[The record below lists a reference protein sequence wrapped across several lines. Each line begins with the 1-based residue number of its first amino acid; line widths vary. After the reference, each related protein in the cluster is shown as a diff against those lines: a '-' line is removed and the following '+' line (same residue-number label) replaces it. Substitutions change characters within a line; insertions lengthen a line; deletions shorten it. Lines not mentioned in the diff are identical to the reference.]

1 MPDFNEY
8 RIASDDF
15 EYRQA
20 EDDNYLGTIAGV
32 AIRYGDRANLGFM
45 TEEVVAGAFG
55 PLAGQDLYVNR
66 MHERSQPIVRTPD
79 AALTVMDNEDA
90 IRYELKLAKSS
101 MWAQLADDEIKR
113 GLIRGTSIE
122 MRVGKDELDTEPA
135 VPHRR
140 VLEGRLFGWGLVDRP
155 AYPRSTVQQRELQE
169 YLEVRMAET
178 ASGLA
183 VPEYRL
189 SDVPEWARG
198 NCQLDHRGRMI
209 FIGGDLDCRYEDFD
223 VEDRQ
228 MPRLRGRLPYSVDG
242 ITSMARNE
250 HVRFLPGAFAD
261 SLDGEILAL
270 VGGDYDNPLGG
281 TAQRSLSLA
290 DADDALTFST
300 SRIPETTVNRDFI
313 AKLRG
318 GYVQGVT
325 AGWALQGSDT
335 IVTPI
340 DGGGRLITVR
350 KARLCEL
357 RFRTRS
363 AFAGESIQ
371 ASPRRREAIRFQVA

>member
-1 MPDFNEY
+1 MPDFSEF

-20 EDDNYLGTIAGV
+20 EDDNSLGTIAGV

-45 TEEVVAGAFG
+45 TEEVAAGAFG

-101 MWAQLADDEIKR
+101 MWAQMADDEIKR

-122 MRVGKDELDTEPA
+122 MRVSKDELDMEPA

-189 SDVPEWARG
+189 SDVPEWAR
-198 NCQLDHRGRMI
+198 QLCNWTTR
-209 FIGGDLDCRYEDFD
+209 
-223 VEDRQ
+223 
-228 MPRLRGRLPYSVDG
+228 DG
-242 ITSMARNE
+242 
-250 HVRFLPGAFAD
+250 
-261 SLDGEILAL
+261 
-270 VGGDYDNPLGG
+270 
-281 TAQRSLSLA
+281 
-290 DADDALTFST
+290 
-300 SRIPETTVNRDFI
+300 
-313 AKLRG
+313 
-318 GYVQGVT
+318 
-325 AGWALQGSDT
+325 
-335 IVTPI
+335 
-340 DGGGRLITVR
+340 
-350 KARLCEL
+350 
-357 RFRTRS
+357 
-363 AFAGESIQ
+363 
-371 ASPRRREAIRFQVA
+371 